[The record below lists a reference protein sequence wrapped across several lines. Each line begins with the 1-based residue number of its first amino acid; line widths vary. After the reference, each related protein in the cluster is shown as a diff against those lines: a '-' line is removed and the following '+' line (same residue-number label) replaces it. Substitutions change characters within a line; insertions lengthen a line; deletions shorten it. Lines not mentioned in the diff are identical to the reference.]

1 MRFDLIYSESQMMR
15 KLPVAFLGC
24 FLLSLLTHSYAQD
37 SHVLIDQWLWPDY
50 TLAQRGRNPKVYQL
64 QRDRLPAALLSPDRP
79 HYRLLGGSPT
89 DGMTLAIPAERR
101 LMKAFTVELW
111 LVNHVNQP
119 VGTAVYMRN
128 GQSEAGLS
136 WVLGYQHDRIWFS
149 LQPEELLQDGGER
162 HAAIEHV
169 LDGEGWKDRW
179 WHVVGTY
186 QAGRQSVYING
197 ELVDERELETDR
209 PLRSGAPLELAGYFE
224 KEPYMQLGDLVK
236 NVRLLDGALG
246 QPEIGARFNRLRNM
260 VTGGRLLPDRFHFDA
275 GPYLNNVTEESIQV
289 VWETDR
295 SARSVVR
302 YGDRL
307 PLADSLV
314 FQREAG
320 ELHEDGTR
328 SYIRKAKID
337 GLRPGTAYFYEIEA
351 TDTAGVTI
359 RSGISTFATARS
371 DAQAYAF
378 AVIADTEGRPH
389 INNRIAKLAWDE
401 RPDFALHLGDITDDG
416 VTENKYEWNY
426 EYFTGMG
433 QLLERIPFFPVPGNG
448 EDDRYWYERYHAL
461 PDTTGY
467 YRFVYGDAE
476 FFMLDTNHP
485 ADLRPGGKQYRWLE
499 EALKA
504 STARWKFVAHHHAI
518 YSADD
523 DDYGDSWEE
532 PAALGDTE
540 LQQLAP
546 LYERYRV
553 DVVFYG
559 HLHTYQRTHPIREGH
574 IEQGGVTYIQAG
586 GAGGNLEDFTPT
598 RAWYSAKT
606 YRGHH
611 YCMVQVVGDT
621 LMLNMYDI
629 AGNPRD
635 YLTLQK
641 NEVR

>member
-1 MRFDLIYSESQMMR
+1 MR

-24 FLLSLLTHSYAQD
+24 FLMSLLAHSYAQD
-37 SHVLIDQWLWPDY
+37 TNVLIDQWLWPDY
-50 TLAQRGRNPKVYQL
+50 TLTQRGRNPKAYHL
-64 QRDRLPAALLSPDRP
+64 QRDSLPAALLSPDKP
-79 HYRLLGGSPT
+79 HYRLLGASPT

-119 VGTAVYMRN
+119 VGTAVYMRD
-128 GQSEAGLS
+128 GQSGAGLS

-186 QAGRQSVYING
+186 QAGRLSVYING

-209 PLRSGAPLELAGYFE
+209 LLRSGEPLELAGYFE

-351 TDTAGVTI
+351 TDTAGATI

-476 FFMLDTNHP
+476 FFMLDTNRP

-523 DDYGDSWEE
+523 DDYGDSWEG

-611 YCMVQVVGDT
+611 YCVVQVVGDT
-621 LMLNMYDI
+621 LMLNVYDI
-629 AGNPRD
+629 VGNPRD

>member
-1 MRFDLIYSESQMMR
+1 MMR
-15 KLPVAFLGC
+15 KLIFAFSGC
-24 FLLSLLTHSYAQD
+24 FLLALLTCGYAQD
-37 SHVLIDQWLWPDY
+37 RNVLIDQWLWPDY
-50 TLAQRGRNPKVYQL
+50 TLGQQARNPKAYQL
-64 QRDRLPAALLSPDRP
+64 QWDSLPVALLSPTGP
-79 HYRLLGGSPT
+79 HYRLLGASPT
-89 DGMTLAIPAERR
+89 DGMTLALPSEHRS
-101 LMKAFTVELW
+101 MDAFTVEMW
-111 LVNHVNQP
+111 LIDHVNQP
-119 VGTAVYMRN
+119 VGATAYMRS
-128 GQSEAGLS
+128 GQSGTGLS
-136 WVLGYQHDRIWFS
+136 WVLGYHDNRVWFS

-162 HAAIEHV
+162 HGAVEHV

-186 QAGRQSVYING
+186 QAGRLSLYING

-209 PLRSGAPLELAGYFE
+209 PLLSGEPLELAGYFE
-224 KEPYMQLGDLVK
+224 KEPYMQLGDLMK
-236 NVRLLDGALG
+236 NVRLLDGALR
-246 QPEIGARFNRLRNM
+246 QPEIGTRFNRLRDM
-260 VTGGRLLPDRFHFDA
+260 VTSGRLLPDRFHFNA
-275 GPYLNNVTEESIQV
+275 GPYLNNVKEESIQL

-320 ELHEDGTR
+320 EPHEDGTR
-328 SYIRKAKID
+328 SYIRKATID

-351 TDTAGVTI
+351 TDTADATI
-359 RSGISTFATARS
+359 RSGTSTFATARS
-371 DAQAYAF
+371 DVQAYAF
-378 AVIADTEGRPH
+378 AVIGDTEGRPH

-401 RPDFALHLGDITDDG
+401 RPDFALHLGDVTDGGMKD
-416 VTENKYEWNY
+416 NKYEWNY
-426 EYFTGMG
+426 EYFAGMG

-448 EDDRYWYERYHAL
+448 EDDLYWYNRYHAL
-461 PDTTGY
+461 PSTTGY
-467 YRFVYGDAE
+467 YRFAQGDAE

-485 ADLRPGGKQYRWLE
+485 RDLQPGGKQYQWLE
-499 EALKA
+499 DALKT

-523 DDYGDSWEE
+523 DDYGNSWLG

-546 LYERYRV
+546 LYERYQV

-559 HLHTYQRTHPIREGH
+559 HLHTYQRTRPIREGH
-574 IEQGGVTYIQAG
+574 IEPGGVTYIQAG

-611 YCMVQVVGDT
+611 YCMVQLVGDT
-621 LMLNMYDI
+621 LTLHVYDI
-629 AGNPRD
+629 VGNLRD
-635 YLTLQK
+635 YLSLQK
-641 NEVR
+641 KK